1 MFTCLKYLKKL
12 LLLCI
17 MKTIIHVWTHEFN
30 INQQHLAKYNS
41 LHEKEFYFGLGDLMR
56 STIKLYE
63 LSKILNFR
71 FIVDVQLHPISSFLQ
86 IQKTE
91 YSDYVLE
98 NKNNIDYVCYGAVED
113 YINESNKDVLLLL
126 TNDFFKGVVTNDCKA
141 FMKNILKPTTK
152 YQEYIHFQLSKLPFP
167 HYNIIH
173 YRLNDDEFKNNNAG
187 KNIEY
192 LTSMVDNL
200 NSNKESNDVLVTDS
214 LSFKEYAFLNCDVF
228 IFDTK
233 LCHLGLSKD
242 YYAIRDTLFELFLI
256 TRSSKIKTYCKI
268 HNVSGFVKWI
278 SEIYDIPIQI
288 L

>member
-1 MFTCLKYLKKL
+1 
-12 LLLCI
+12 

-30 INQQHLAKYNS
+30 INQQHLAKYNYYN
-41 LHEKEFYFGLGDLMR
+41 EKEFYFGLGDLMR

-63 LSKILNFR
+63 LSKIMNFR
-71 FIVDVQLHPISSFLQ
+71 LVVDLQLHPISSFLE

-91 YSDYVLE
+91 HSDFVLQ

-113 YINESNKDVLLLL
+113 YINESNTDILLIL
-126 TNDFFKGVVTNDCKA
+126 TNDFFNGVVTNDCKA
-141 FMKNILKPTTK
+141 FMKNILKPTSE
-152 YQEYIHFQLSKLPFP
+152 YQEYINFQLSKLPFP
-167 HYNIIH
+167 NYNIIH
-173 YRLNDDEFKNNNAG
+173 YRLNDDEFKNGSVG

-192 LTSMVDNL
+192 LNSMVYSL
-200 NSNKESNDVLVTDS
+200 NINKECNDVLLTDS
-214 LSFKEYAFLNCDVF
+214 ISFKEHSFLNSDVY

-233 LCHLGLSKD
+233 VCHLGLSKD
-242 YYAIRDTLFELFLI
+242 YHAIRDTLFELFLI

-288 L
+288 LSS

>member
-1 MFTCLKYLKKL
+1 
-12 LLLCI
+12 

-30 INQQHLAKYNS
+30 INKEHLAKYNYYN
-41 LHEKEFYFGLGDLMR
+41 EKEFYFGLGDLMR
-56 STIKLYE
+56 STIKLYQ
-63 LSKILNFR
+63 LSKIMNFR
-71 FIVDVQLHPISSFLQ
+71 LIVDVQHHPISSFLE

-113 YINESNKDVLLLL
+113 YINESNKDILLIL
-126 TNDFFKGVVTNDCKA
+126 TNDFFTGVVTNDCKA
-141 FMKNILKPTTK
+141 FMRNILKPTSE
-152 YQEYIHFQLSKLPFP
+152 YQEYINFQLSKLPFSD
-167 HYNIIH
+167 YNIIH
-173 YRLNDDEFKNNNAG
+173 YRLNDDEFKNGGAG

-192 LTSMVDNL
+192 LNSILYSL
-200 NSNKESNDVLVTDS
+200 NNNKESNDVLLTDS
-214 LSFKEYAFLNCDVF
+214 LSFKEYSFLHSNVF

-242 YYAIRDTLFELFLI
+242 YHAIRDTLFELFLI
-256 TRSSKIKTYCKI
+256 TYSKKIKTYCKI

-288 L
+288 LSC